1 MITRKPK
8 VFKGTITVTYVR
20 SLRKN
25 AKPITKIFT
34 KTSIDEFLEKRLPK
48 LVKVD
53 GPLDAYVKK
62 LSIG

>member
-8 VFKGTITVTYVR
+8 VFKGTVTVTYVK

-25 AKPITKIFT
+25 AKPITKVFT
-34 KTSIDEFLEKRLPK
+34 KTSIDDFLDKKLPK
-48 LVKVD
+48 LIKID

-62 LSIG
+62 LSVG